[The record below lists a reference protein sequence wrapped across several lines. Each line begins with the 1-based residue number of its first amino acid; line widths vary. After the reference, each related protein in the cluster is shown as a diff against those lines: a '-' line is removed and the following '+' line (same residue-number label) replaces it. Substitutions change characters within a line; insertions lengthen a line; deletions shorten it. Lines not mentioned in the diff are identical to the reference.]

1 MSDEQTISSN
11 GQNIEKPSHHTP
23 VPILS
28 RKLNV
33 SSYS

>member
-11 GQNIEKPSHHTP
+11 GQNIEKP